1 MLRNVKNKMI
11 LVYRTGSNNL
21 KVTSSSG
28 YKLSNNQ
35 VNQVFLNSIMGVSS
49 QRNFRIGNSNPHKTD
64 EVIAPKKRKPRTP
77 EDLVAKVAEPKS
89 EVAPNVFY

>member
-1 MLRNVKNKMI
+1 MLRTVKNQML
-11 LVYRTGSNNL
+11 LVYRAGTNNL
-21 KVTSSSG
+21 KATSNSG

-49 QRNFRIGNSNPHKTD
+49 QRNFSTGNSNPHKTD